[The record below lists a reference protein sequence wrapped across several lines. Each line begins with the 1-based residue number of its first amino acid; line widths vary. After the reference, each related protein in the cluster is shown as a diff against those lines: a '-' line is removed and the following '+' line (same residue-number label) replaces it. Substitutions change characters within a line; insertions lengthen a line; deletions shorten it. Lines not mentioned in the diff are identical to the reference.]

1 MEEPISQ
8 QVVLTYQAPAPKE
21 VVLTYAPPHQLIP
34 DRTNP
39 ALHLREKSRKGL
51 WIFLM
56 GVGVI
61 AVALLTVFFFTRFF
75 RVEVHSTEET
85 ITQDITI
92 PVYDTQ
98 GEGAVMSLLTYN
110 QGMLTPQEIYAQV
123 NPAVVTVL
131 CESSVVEM
139 SMGTGVIYSQDGYIV
154 TNYHVVSG
162 ASSCA
167 VALSTGEVLQAYY
180 VAGDEDYD
188 LAVLKVNGTGL
199 PTATFAESDFL
210 TVGDT
215 VYAIGNPLGL
225 ELRGTF
231 TDGIVSAI
239 NRDVEVDGRTMST
252 LIQTNAALNSGN
264 SGGPLINTYG
274 QVVGINTVKM
284 GSNSAY
290 NVEGIGFAIPSSTVQ
305 RIVQD
310 LVTVGTVQPEP
321 VFGITVGTVAT
332 VTSNGTVGA
341 EIYSVTPDTPADK
354 AGIETGDIL
363 LAINGQTVE
372 DSSDVL
378 RARRQLRVGDT
389 VEIQLL
395 RNGRLMTVDVYLDM
409 A

>member
-1 MEEPISQ
+1 MEESISQ
-8 QVVLTYQAPAPKE
+8 QVTLTYQAPPPKE
-21 VVLTYAPPHQLIP
+21 VVLTYSAPY
-34 DRTNP
+34 
-39 ALHLREKSRKGL
+39 HLPPTPVTPTPKSRKGL
-51 WIFLM
+51 YIFL
-56 GVGVI
+56 GGLGI
-61 AVALLTVFFFTRFF
+61 LAVVLLTVFFLSHIFH
-75 RVEVHSTEET
+75 VEIYTDQESSTQET
-85 ITQDITI
+85 TI

-98 GEGAVMSLLTYN
+98 GDGTVMSLLTTN
-110 QGMLTPQEIYAQV
+110 QGTLTPQEIYAQV

-131 CESSVVEM
+131 CESGLVEM

-154 TNYHVVSG
+154 TNYHVISG

-167 VALSTGEVLQAYY
+167 VALSTGELLQAYY
-180 VAGDEDYD
+180 VSGDEDYD
-188 LAVLKVNGTGL
+188 LAVLKVNASGL

-264 SGGPLINTYG
+264 SGGPLINVYG

-284 GSNSAY
+284 GSSSAY
-290 NVEGIGFAIPSSTVQ
+290 NVEGIGFAIPSATVQ

-321 VFGITVGTVAT
+321 VFGVSVGTESTYLA
-332 VTSNGTVGA
+332 NGTAGA
-341 EIYSVTPDTPADK
+341 EIYSVTPNTPADA
-354 AGIETGDIL
+354 AGVQVGDVFL
-363 LAINGQTVE
+363 SMNGQSVS

-378 RARRQLRVGDT
+378 RIRRQLRVGDT
-389 VEIQLL
+389 VEVSLWRSGQII
-395 RNGRLMTVDVYLDM
+395 TVELYLDM